1 MVCVFDRHNPDVPP
15 GKCIVVGTE
24 EGIHARAGRIEN
36 KVCCDAPQQQWGGQI
51 NCNTIPD
58 DISTPLE

>member
-36 KVCCDAPQQQWGGQI
+36 KVCCDAPQQQYI
-51 NCNTIPD
+51 VD
-58 DISTPLE
+58 

>member
-1 MVCVFDRHNPDVPP
+1 MIDTTRMSHL
-15 GKCIVVGTE
+15 GS
-24 EGIHARAGRIEN
+24 ASWSALRRAFTRALVASRIRCA
-36 KVCCDAPQQQWGGQI
+36 VMRRSSTVGGQI